1 MLHLMTHSAYFLYS
15 YMASAHLGNENG
27 NSLPQIYVLRFPV
40 INKGSLI
47 YISWD
52 SVYHSQLWSNGWN
65 DGPNG
70 PIKIDPTAHHT
81 TPLSRNAIELPQ

>member
-40 INKGSLI
+40 INKGYFI
-47 YISWD
+47 YII
-52 SVYHSQLWSNGWN
+52 L
-65 DGPNG
+65 
-70 PIKIDPTAHHT
+70 
-81 TPLSRNAIELPQ
+81 ELG